1 MTNDTISQFEAGG
14 LSDYTA
20 LVRGPVAQQAQC
32 TATTT
37 GGAACPTQIVTTPV
51 GLAAFAEYPYV
62 NAGIT
67 QTEGIDV
74 DMRTHW
80 DLGVIGK
87 VKAQLTWTHVLEYNE
102 TVQGQTFDL
111 AGTHGPSG
119 FSGDTGNPRIVA
131 RCQ

>member
-1 MTNDTISQFEAGG
+1 M
-14 LSDYTA
+14 
-20 LVRGPVAQQAQC
+20 
-32 TATTT
+32 
-37 GGAACPTQIVTTPV
+37 TTPV

-67 QTEGIDV
+67 QTEGIDI

-80 DLGVIGK
+80 DLGVVGK
-87 VKAQLTWTHVLEYNE
+87 VKAQLTWTRVLEYNE

-119 FSGDTGNPRIVA
+119 ISGDTGNPKDRGTLSVTWERLREA
-131 RCQ
+131 FRRQQK